1 MVRGVA
7 WKLEHPVSV
16 GGLFRDRLHHVPMLD
31 DLAVLELED
40 VDDGVAA
47 RAWLAHGV
55 DVDDDV
61 VAVREDA
68 FDLAAIV
75 RKLVLQEGN
84 EALEALRSIRGAGIV
99 LGVAAAEIF
108 RRGIEILLVE
118 DGVVERSD
126 GFLVVLHL
134 LGVGGEARTR
144 SEKSDRGQGGNQ
156 HMSGHGGLLLLT
168 SASHFRRQ
176 VERDDRK
183 GNQNDEA
190 KDIGDDERQYAVED
204 GRNLHILDHAFY
216 HEDVHADRRM
226 DEAEFD
232 RHHDDDAEPDRIE
245 SKLFDHGKD
254 DRDGEDD
261 HGEHAVAPEPEPGE
275 KLRHFLRRLG
285 DGQEIA
291 EQDGADQHREY
302 RRGNARGL
310 EQRPEDVLAGEPAAQ
325 HADDEGAAGAGA
337 RRFGRGE
344 HAAID
349 AADDEGE
356 QEQRRPD
363 IAQRLDALLP
373 GTARAGRQ
381 EAG

>member
-61 VAVREDA
+61 VAVRADA
-68 FDLAAIV
+68 FDLAGIV
-75 RKLVLQEGN
+75 RELVLQEGN
-84 EALEALRSIRGAGIV
+84 EALEPVRSIRGAGIV

-134 LGVGGEARTR
+134 LGVGGEPRTR
-144 SEKSDRGQGGNQ
+144 SEQSDRGQSGNQ
-156 HMSGHGGLLLLT
+156 HISGHDGLLLLT
-168 SASHFRRQ
+168 SASHLRRQ

-190 KDIGDDERQYAVED
+190 EDIGDDEREYAVED

-216 HEDVHADRRM
+216 HEDVHADWRM
-226 DEAEFD
+226 DEAELH
-232 RHHDDDAEPDRIE
+232 RHHDDDTEPDWIE
-245 SKLFDHGKD
+245 PKLFDHGKD

-261 HGEHAVAPEPEPGE
+261 HGERVHQAPEHQVHDHDQREHAVAPEPEPGE

-291 EQDGADQHREY
+291 EQDGSDQYGEH
-302 RRGNARGL
+302 RRGDARGL
-310 EQRPEDVLAGEPAAQ
+310 EQRSENVLAGEPAAQ
-325 HADDEGAAGAGA
+325 HSDDEGAAGACA
-337 RRFGRGE
+337 RRFG
-344 HAAID
+344 
-349 AADDEGE
+349 
-356 QEQRRPD
+356 
-363 IAQRLDALLP
+363 
-373 GTARAGRQ
+373 
-381 EAG
+381 